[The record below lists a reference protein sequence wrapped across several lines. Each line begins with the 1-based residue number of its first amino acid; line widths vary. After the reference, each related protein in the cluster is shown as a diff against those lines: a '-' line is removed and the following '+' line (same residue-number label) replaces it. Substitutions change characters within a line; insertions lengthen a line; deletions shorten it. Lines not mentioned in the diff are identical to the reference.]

1 MAYIDE
7 QDYDKPFSFSLW
19 RKLFPFINPYKG
31 RLLLVSALMLVSAI
45 IDASIPLFQK
55 YALDNFITA
64 KSLSGLFVFT
74 GLYLLV
80 IVFQIFVVL
89 MFSIHTMYV
98 DLSIGKDMKRACFIK
113 LQELSFSYYNTTP
126 VGYTH
131 TRIMIDTLKIAT
143 ASTWT
148 SVDIL
153 WQAFYVGSV
162 FIAMLLLNVKLALI
176 VITVVPILAILTMFF
191 QKKILLYNRKSQK
204 QNSKITNAY
213 NEGITGQKTLKTLV
227 LEDQSYA
234 DFQHQTKQ
242 MYQASLKSSI
252 TSAMYIPLILFI
264 SSLVMALVLSEG
276 SSMATE
282 QLIEIGTLSVFVTY
296 ALSIFEPVQQIAR
309 IAAEFIATSANIERI
324 FDLLEQE
331 PDIVDTPQVIEK
343 YGTVFEPKPENWEPI
358 VGDIEFRNV
367 WFQYPDGHEYV
378 LEDFS
383 LKIPAGTTVA
393 IVGETG
399 AGKSTLVNLACRFF
413 EPTAGEILIDG
424 VNYKERSSLW
434 LHSNIGYVLQHPHL
448 FSGTIRENIL
458 YGNLNATDAQ
468 IEAAAKSVHAD
479 TVINKLPNGYDSE
492 VLESGD
498 SLSTGEKQLLSFARA
513 ILTDPRIFVLDEATS
528 SIDTH
533 TEALIQQATA
543 HLLQNRTSFI
553 IAHRL
558 STIKQAD
565 LILVVSNGQIIEK
578 GSHKELLHQKGH
590 YYDLYKNQFDEENT
604 SKILDNTQ
612 NK

>member
-7 QDYDKPFSFSLW
+7 QEYNKPFSFSLW
-19 RKLFPFINPYKG
+19 KKLFPFITPYKW
-31 RLLLVSALMLVSAI
+31 RLLLVSTFMLISAI

-55 YALDNFITA
+55 YALDNFITTN
-64 KSLSGLFVFT
+64 SLSGLFLFT
-74 GLYLLV
+74 VIYLFV
-80 IVFQIFVVL
+80 IIFQIFVVL
-89 MFSIHTMYV
+89 IFSIHTMYA
-98 DLSIGKDMKRACFIK
+98 DLSLGKDMKRACFIK

-131 TRIMIDTLKIAT
+131 TRIMIDTMKIAT
-143 ASTWT
+143 SVTWT

-153 WQAFYVGSV
+153 WQLFYIGAVLT
-162 FIAMLLLNVKLALI
+162 AMFLLNVKLTLI
-176 VITVVPILAILTMFF
+176 VITVIPILAILTLFF
-191 QKKILLYNRKSQK
+191 QKKILHYNRKTQK

-227 LEDQSYA
+227 LEEQVYT
-234 DFQHQTKQ
+234 DFQHHTKQ
-242 MYQASLKSSI
+242 MYQASIKSSI
-252 TSAMYIPLILFI
+252 MTALYIPLILFI
-264 SSLVMALVLSEG
+264 SSIVMALVLSEG

-282 QLIEIGTLSVFVTY
+282 KILEIGTLSVFVTY
-296 ALSIFEPVQQIAR
+296 ALSIFEPIQQIAR
-309 IAAEFIATSANIERI
+309 IAAEFIATSANIERV

-331 PDIVDTPQVIEK
+331 PDIVDSPEVIAK
-343 YGTVFEPKPENWEPI
+343 YGTVFHPKRENWEPI
-358 VGDIEFRNV
+358 IGDIEFKNV
-367 WFQYPDGHEYV
+367 WFQYPDGYEYV
-378 LEDFS
+378 LQDFS

-413 EPTAGEILIDG
+413 EPTSGEILIDG
-424 VNYKERSSLW
+424 INYKERSSLW

-458 YGNLNATDAQ
+458 YGSLQATDEQ

-479 TVINKLPNGYDSE
+479 TVIQKLENGYDSE

-498 SLSTGEKQLLSFARA
+498 SLSTGEKQLISFARA
-513 ILTDPRIFVLDEATS
+513 ILTDPCIFILDEATS

-533 TEALIQQATA
+533 TEALIQEATA
-543 HLLQNRTSFI
+543 HLLKNRTSFI

-565 LILVVSNGQIIEK
+565 LILVVSNGQVIEQ
-578 GSHKELLHQKGH
+578 GNHKELLSKKGH
-590 YYDLYKNQFDEENT
+590 YYDLYKNQFDEENI
-604 SKILDNTQ
+604 SKLLDSSSI
-612 NK
+612 